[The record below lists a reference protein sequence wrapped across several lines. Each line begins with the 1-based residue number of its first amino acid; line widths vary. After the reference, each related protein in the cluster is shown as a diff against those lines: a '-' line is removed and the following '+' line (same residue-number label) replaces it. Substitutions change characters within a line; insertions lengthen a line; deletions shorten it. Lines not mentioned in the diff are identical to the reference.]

1 MLFVRQRFFIFYPV
15 IYTVYILQSLVD
27 SSFYIGYSANPEK
40 RLLQHNKTKTGY
52 SARKIP
58 CIIVYTETSPD
69 KSSAIKREKFLKN
82 QKSRQFMSEV

>member
-1 MLFVRQRFFIFYPV
+1 
-15 IYTVYILQSLVD
+15 VD

-58 CIIVYTETSPD
+58 WIIVYTETFPD

-82 QKSRQFMSEV
+82 QKSRQFILKMINGN